1 MRFEDYSLEK
11 QLWVIRFL
19 TTLSK
24 KEWTTQH
31 QVSKKE
37 YIKSR
42 KEYKKQIRLY
52 KKLIKN

>member
-1 MRFEDYSLEK
+1 MGFEDYSLEK
-11 QLWVIRFL
+11 QKWVIKFI

-37 YIKSR
+37 HTKSR